1 MLCQYNNKYANSYK
15 YLKEKKSTN
24 GRLKK
29 NAIATVATIQNKT
42 KKQKNKGIKSKD
54 SINQSGTL

>member
-1 MLCQYNNKYANSYK
+1 MDSYK

-29 NAIATVATIQNKT
+29 TKTKKNAIATVQNLGEKKKAHYT
-42 KKQKNKGIKSKD
+42 KRGIVEALPFL
-54 SINQSGTL
+54 I